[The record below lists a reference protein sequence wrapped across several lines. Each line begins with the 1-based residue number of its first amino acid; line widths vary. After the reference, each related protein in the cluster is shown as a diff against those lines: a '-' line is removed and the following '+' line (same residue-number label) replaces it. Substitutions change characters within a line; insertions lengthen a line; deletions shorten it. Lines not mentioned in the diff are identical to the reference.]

1 MNNLRK
7 IISAIVVMITCNL
20 SAQTVIFKE
29 DFGKSIVRK
38 PSQYVPQTG
47 KDASLSVFSHG
58 TQFYRLADQYI
69 SNIAELPST
78 HTYGT
83 NIGKFNQDVWNID
96 NGFYTIIAPSHIYD
110 MSKVMPDGNNI
121 GWIGEWWYNQNPKPA
136 DHTDGSLDGAV
147 LVVNGGMVLNQYYR
161 RVVQLEPGKT
171 YKVSAFIYGA
181 GGNKVGVNFE
191 AQDILTEKVLG
202 SSNIDHNIT
211 DFSDKADNVMRL
223 KDQNTWEQK
232 TWTFKAP
239 NDANCINIAIAL
251 RNNISSDS
259 GNDFFVDDITLEETT
274 ETGTEYDCPDT
285 NVVID
290 DIIKATDDHI
300 DLSTT
305 SSINII
311 DNDLYGTSGEKV
323 TLSGSNK
330 NSTISIIGEWPA
342 EAILNTET
350 GVVTFASGF
359 IPPVGGLRYQ
369 ICSLIGICSSAT
381 ITFSTTPTPGT
392 PCTKTPNTTTA
403 TSFTN
408 VGVSTMSTKLENW
421 PTAIPNGF
429 LALESST
436 KGFVITRTA
445 DVAKI
450 VDAKEGM
457 IVYDTT
463 EKCVKLYNGTIW
475 HCIEKSCNE

>member
-1 MNNLRK
+1 MYLL
-7 IISAIVVMITCNL
+7 IV
-20 SAQTVIFKE
+20 
-29 DFGKSIVRK
+29 
-38 PSQYVPQTG
+38 
-47 KDASLSVFSHG
+47 
-58 TQFYRLADQYI
+58 
-69 SNIAELPST
+69 
-78 HTYGT
+78 
-83 NIGKFNQDVWNID
+83 
-96 NGFYTIIAPSHIYD
+96 
-110 MSKVMPDGNNI
+110 
-121 GWIGEWWYNQNPKPA
+121 
-136 DHTDGSLDGAV
+136 
-147 LVVNGGMVLNQYYR
+147 
-161 RVVQLEPGKT
+161 
-171 YKVSAFIYGA
+171 
-181 GGNKVGVNFE
+181 
-191 AQDILTEKVLG
+191 
-202 SSNIDHNIT
+202 
-211 DFSDKADNVMRL
+211 
-223 KDQNTWEQK
+223 
-232 TWTFKAP
+232 
-239 NDANCINIAIAL
+239 
-251 RNNISSDS
+251 S
-259 GNDFFVDDITLEETT
+259 GNDFFVDDIILEETT
-274 ETGTEYDCPDT
+274 ETGTEYNCPDT

-290 DIIKATDDHI
+290 DIIKATDDHV

-311 DNDLYGTSGEKV
+311 DNDLYGTDGTKV
-323 TLSGSNK
+323 VLTGNNK

-342 EAILNTET
+342 EAILDTET
-350 GVVTFASGF
+350 GIVTFTSGF
-359 IPPVGGLRYQ
+359 VSPVGGLRYQ

-381 ITFSTTPTPGT
+381 ITATGGGTTPNPGT

-408 VGVSTMSTKLENW
+408 VGVSAMSTKLENW

>member
-96 NGFYTIIAPSHIYD
+96 NGFYAIIAPSHIYD

-392 PCTKTPNTTTA
+392 ICTKAPNTTTA

-408 VGVSTMSTKLENW
+408 VGVSTMSTKLANW

-450 VDAKEGM
+450 VDTKEGM